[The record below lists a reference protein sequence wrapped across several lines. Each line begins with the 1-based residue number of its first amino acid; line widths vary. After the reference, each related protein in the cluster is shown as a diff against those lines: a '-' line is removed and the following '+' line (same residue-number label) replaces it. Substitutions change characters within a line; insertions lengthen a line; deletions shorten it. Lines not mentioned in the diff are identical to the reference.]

1 MTGSAQAEDAEDE
14 DAEDEEA
21 LGNESGPE
29 PAASSEPARA
39 ESAAPAAN
47 RHTEEEDRLLRQVTE
62 VIQQAQQDTTSRM
75 QQLLQGQQLQMQQL
89 QGMQVHDISIFAPGD
104 ALIDPAASL
113 DEPPQSRTPG
123 WACTSCKLKRS
134 L

>member
-39 ESAAPAAN
+39 EPAGPAAN
-47 RHTEEEDRLLRQVTE
+47 RPAEEEDRLLRQMQ
-62 VIQQAQQDTTSRM
+62 VIQQAQQDTTSR
-75 QQLLQGQQLQMQQL
+75 MQQL

-104 ALIDPAASL
+104 ALIDPVASL

-123 WACTSCKLKRS
+123 WACTACKLKDIEIDS
-134 L
+134 C